1 MTAAAAHPAGPHGG
15 AAAARQPFLWLA
27 LGMAAVALG
36 GFARSYYLKGLF
48 ATPALPL
55 VLHAHALLM
64 SGWLSVFIVQSWL
77 IAARRVAWHRRL
89 GVAAAVLAALVV
101 LSGAA
106 LTVLAFEREA
116 RAHAVGKF
124 HYLLLINL
132 VNLLLFAGLIG
143 AGLALRVRAEVHKRL
158 MLLAAVTILAPAAA
172 RVALL
177 AGHAP
182 LLQFLAFYGCILGC
196 VLVDSLWHRRLHPVL
211 GWGALVVIA
220 AFQLSY
226 YAVQRPAWLSFLRHE
241 FW

>member
-1 MTAAAAHPAGPHGG
+1 MAAAA
-15 AAAARQPFLWLA
+15 
-27 LGMAAVALG
+27 
-36 GFARSYYLKGLF
+36 
-48 ATPALPL
+48 
-55 VLHAHALLM
+55 
-64 SGWLSVFIVQSWL
+64 
-77 IAARRVAWHRRL
+77 
-89 GVAAAVLAALVV
+89 LAALVV

>member
-48 ATPALPL
+48 ATPALPP

-64 SGWLSVFIVQSWL
+64 SGWLSVFIIQSWL

-116 RAHAVGKF
+116 RAHAAGKF

-143 AGLALRVRAEVHKRL
+143 AGLALRARAGVHKRL

-196 VLVDSLWHRRLHPVL
+196 VLVDGLWHRRLHPVL